1 MRKGYDG
8 NAVQAASGE
17 MSAEREAVSASY
29 TSDFSDN
36 IELIRIARED
46 GGESDEAMR
55 ATSELIE
62 KNRGLI
68 KKIALRFCGRG
79 VELDDLM
86 QIGTIGL
93 IKAIRS
99 FDLERGTQLSTY
111 AVPLIFG
118 EIRRFLRDDGPIKVS
133 RTQKRLG
140 AQLAAEQERCI
151 AEGKTDVHLSE
162 LAARCGVS
170 PEEAAAALEAISPV
184 ASLSEMLYSEDGPTL
199 ESTLSNEEENTREF
213 DRLAISMAIDKLP
226 ELRRKII
233 LLRYFRDYSQS
244 ETAKALGLTQ
254 VKVSREEKKIL
265 AFLRGELSEGS

>member
-1 MRKGYDG
+1 MKEITTAPRG
-8 NAVQAASGE
+8 AVNEKFKDNLALIAASQAGD
-17 MSAEREAVSASY
+17 S
-29 TSDFSDN
+29 
-36 IELIRIARED
+36 
-46 GGESDEAMR
+46 R
-55 ATSELIE
+55 ATDKLVRQ
-62 KNRGLI
+62 NGGLVNH
-68 KKIALRFCGRG
+68 IALRFLGRG
-79 VELDDLM
+79 QELDDLIS
-86 QIGTIGL
+86 IGNMGL
-93 IKAIRS
+93 LKAIRT
-99 FDLERGTQLSTY
+99 FDASRACAFSTY

-151 AEGKTDVHLSE
+151 SEGKTDVHLSE

-184 ASLSEMLYSEDGPTL
+184 ASLSDMLYSSEDGPTL
-199 ESTLSNEEENTREF
+199 ESTLSNEEENAREF

-233 LLRYFRDYSQS
+233 LLRYFRDYSQN